1 MAHRYYRQGMIRGD
15 LVESARKRGLCL
27 ANCALLELKEGVMMM
42 HGKGDHAQEEARRQE
57 QADASPDTRADVIAG
72 RLGCFHDH
80 AASYGITAI
89 KSSIIKVKSL
99 HYGLAVCSGFIG
111 MSIIR
116 LENLLMFS

>member
-1 MAHRYYRQGMIRGD
+1 M
-15 LVESARKRGLCL
+15 V
-27 ANCALLELKEGVMMM
+27 V

-57 QADASPDTRADVIAG
+57 QADASPDTRADMIVG
-72 RLGCFHDH
+72 FLGCFHHH
-80 AASYGITAI
+80 AASYGINTI

-116 LENLLMFS
+116 LEILLMFS